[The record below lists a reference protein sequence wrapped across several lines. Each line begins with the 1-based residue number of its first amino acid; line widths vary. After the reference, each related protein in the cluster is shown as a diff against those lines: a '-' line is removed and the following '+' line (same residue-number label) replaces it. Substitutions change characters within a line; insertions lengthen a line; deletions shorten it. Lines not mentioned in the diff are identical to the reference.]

1 MAPVDIRQGPM
12 LRLCNIDN
20 RYHLRFSGMV
30 LMSSCEFPHPS
41 LHPKLSWRRVSVV
54 AGPGIVVMLADTDA
68 GSVITAAQSGAEW
81 GYQLL
86 LLQVVLVPILYCVQE
101 LTVRLGIVE
110 CKGHAELIRDHFG
123 KGWAWLS
130 VATLIVACVGALL
143 SELSG
148 LAGVGL
154 LMGVPTPVTMSLI
167 VIALIVMA
175 YRGTYLAVER
185 IAIAVGAFELVFLY
199 VAWQANPDLTALAS
213 GAVDIAWR
221 EPKYLYLVA
230 ANIGAVIMPW
240 MVFYQQ
246 SSVVEKKLSLDD
258 LPAARLDTAFGAVVT
273 QMIMAAILIATAAT
287 LGGTTQSGSL
297 DTVQQIAQA
306 ITPYLGETTGKLLFG
321 LGLSGAAVVATIVVT
336 LTAAR
341 TLSEVLGTK
350 HSLEHEP
357 HEAPWFYGIYTATL
371 VVGALIV
378 ASGANLVRLS
388 VGVQVMNALLL
399 PIVLGFLYLLA
410 RRLPKPYRLQGAYA
424 ILVATIITATV
435 IFGVYAG
442 LSGLWG

>member
-1 MAPVDIRQGPM
+1 MA
-12 LRLCNIDN
+12 
-20 RYHLRFSGMV
+20 
-30 LMSSCEFPHPS
+30 
-41 LHPKLSWRRVSVV
+41 V

-68 GSVITAAQSGAEW
+68 GSIITAAQSGAEW

-86 LLQVVLVPILYCVQE
+86 LLQFVLVPILYVVQE
-101 LTVRLGIVE
+101 LTVRLGIVTR
-110 CKGHAELIRDHFG
+110 KGHAELIRDHFG

-130 VATLIVACVGALL
+130 VATLVVACIGALL

-167 VIALIVMA
+167 VVVLIFMA
-175 YRGTYLAVER
+175 YRGSYLAVER
-185 IAIAVGAFELVFLY
+185 IAIAVGAFEFVFLF
-199 VAWQANPDLTALAS
+199 VAWQANPELSALAS

-246 SSVVEKKLSLDD
+246 SSVVEKKLTPDD

-273 QMIMAAILIATAAT
+273 QIIMASVLVATAAT
-287 LGGTTQSGSL
+287 LGNTGHSGSL
-297 DTVQQIAQA
+297 DTVQQISQA
-306 ITPYLGETTGKLLFG
+306 IIPYLGQTTGKLLFG

-341 TLSEVLGTK
+341 TLSEVLGST

-371 VVGALIV
+371 IVGALIV
-378 ASGANLVRLS
+378 VSDVNLVRLS
-388 VGVQVMNALLL
+388 IGVQVMNALLL

-424 ILVATIITATV
+424 VLVAIVIGSTV
-435 IFGVYAG
+435 IFGLYSG

>member
-1 MAPVDIRQGPM
+1 MRSADFAHSPVLPFRGWHRIM
-12 LRLCNIDN
+12 
-20 RYHLRFSGMV
+20 
-30 LMSSCEFPHPS
+30 
-41 LHPKLSWRRVSVV
+41 VV

-68 GSVITAAQSGAEW
+68 GSIITAAQSGAEW

-86 LLQVVLVPILYCVQE
+86 LLQFVLMPILYIVQE

-110 CKGHAELIRDHFG
+110 RKGHAQLIREHFG

-130 VATLIVACVGALL
+130 VATLVLACVGALL

-154 LMGVPTPVTMSLI
+154 LLGVPTPVTMSLI
-167 VIALIVMA
+167 VVVLIFMA
-175 YRGTYLAVER
+175 YRGSYLAVER
-185 IAIAVGAFELVFLY
+185 IAIAVGAFEFVFLL
-199 VAWQANPDLTALAS
+199 VAWQANPELSVLAS
-213 GAVDIAWR
+213 EAVDIAWR

-246 SSVVEKKLSLDD
+246 SSVVEKNLTLDD
-258 LPAARLDTAFGAVVT
+258 LPAARLETAFGAVVT
-273 QMIMAAILIATAAT
+273 QIIMAAVLVATAAT
-287 LGGTTQSGSL
+287 LGTAGHAGSL
-297 DTVQQIAQA
+297 DTVQQISQA
-306 ITPYLGETTGKLLFG
+306 ITPYLGQVTGKLLFG

-341 TLSEVLGTK
+341 TLSEVLGST

-371 VVGALIV
+371 IVGGLIV
-378 ASGANLVRLS
+378 VSGINLVRLS
-388 VGVQVMNALLL
+388 VAVQVMNALLL

-424 ILVATIITATV
+424 VLVGIVIASTV
-435 IFGVYAG
+435 IFGLYSG

>member
-1 MAPVDIRQGPM
+1 M
-12 LRLCNIDN
+12 LMKGSD
-20 RYHLRFSGMV
+20 
-30 LMSSCEFPHPS
+30 
-41 LHPKLSWRRVSVV
+41 LSHRPLLPYLGWRHFI
-54 AGPGIVVMLADTDA
+54 AIGGPGIVVMLADTDA
-68 GSVITAAQSGAEW
+68 GSIITAAQSGAEW

-86 LLQVVLVPILYCVQE
+86 LLQFVLVPILYIVQE
-101 LTVRLGIVE
+101 LTVRLGLVTR
-110 CKGHAELIRDHFG
+110 KGHAELIRDHFG

-130 VATLIVACVGALL
+130 VATLVLSCVGALL

-154 LMGVPTPVTMSLI
+154 LMGVPTPVTMALI
-167 VIALIVMA
+167 VIALIAMA
-175 YRGTYLAVER
+175 YRGSYLVVER
-185 IAIAVGAFELVFLY
+185 IAIVVGAFEFVFLL
-199 VAWQANPDLTALAS
+199 VAWQAHPELTALAS
-213 GAVDIAWR
+213 GSVDIAWR

-246 SSVVEKKLSLDD
+246 SSVVEKGLSLDD
-258 LPAARLDTAFGAVVT
+258 LSAARLDTAFGAVVT
-273 QMIMAAILIATAAT
+273 QVVMAAVLIATAAT
-287 LGGTTQSGSL
+287 LGKAMQSGSL

-321 LGLSGAAVVATIVVT
+321 LGLSGAALVATIVVT

-357 HEAPWFYGIYTATL
+357 HEAPWFYGIYAATL
-371 VVGALIV
+371 IAGALVVI
-378 ASGANLVRLS
+378 SGVNLVSLS

-410 RRLPKPYRLQGAYA
+410 RRLPKPYRLQGVYA
-424 ILVATIITATV
+424 VIIAIVITLTV
-435 IFGVYAG
+435 IFAVYSG